1 MEELKKKGS
10 SVDGHKLVMTLI
22 FIAVTAV
29 IFLAIG
35 YVAGKNEVD
44 NQQTALVEDTATTTT
59 TALKSTTATTS
70 ATADETASWKTYTN
84 EEYGFSFK
92 YPGDYRLEENVT
104 PGEDNSNI
112 VFNVAGVEKDSAGD
126 WGIMIIVE
134 DSNLESSIQA
144 LKDRNSS
151 AEYSE
156 STKSISGKSWIAE
169 YNGVTY
175 EYFSEN
181 NGYTYRIGWAIGDT
195 NRIEDQ
201 ILSTFQFTK

>member
-1 MEELKKKGS
+1 MEEVKKKGS

-84 EEYGFSFK
+84 EEYGFTLKYPDSANILTKENGRLLDDSMIVAFEWETNQDVEADVDLVDSTSVSDETNAITSIPYGEKYLQLRISKQSLTDYSSMVSSFK
-92 YPGDYRLEENVT
+92 
-104 PGEDNSNI
+104 
-112 VFNVAGVEKDSAGD
+112 
-126 WGIMIIVE
+126 
-134 DSNLESSIQA
+134 SI
-144 LKDRNSS
+144 
-151 AEYSE
+151 E
-156 STKSISGKSWIAE
+156 
-169 YNGVTY
+169 
-175 EYFSEN
+175 
-181 NGYTYRIGWAIGDT
+181 
-195 NRIEDQ
+195 
-201 ILSTFQFTK
+201 